1 VAGGFELGLNE
12 LLSFEPGG
20 GLIHFAGQ
28 RAVLMDPV
36 ALGLLRKELIDLV
49 GMTAARGIFT
59 RLGYA
64 HGWRTAEAL
73 KTAVP
78 WPDESVWRRAGG
90 RLHTLQGQVRVERV
104 ERRPDEGPEPFAEA
118 QWRDSYEAEQHLLH
132 LGRADQPVCWSL
144 TGFASGYMS
153 YVNGKPIYGTE
164 LRCVGQGDA
173 ACHFVGR
180 PAEEWST
187 ECTEVLR
194 FYETQ
199 CMEGVLAQV
208 TDALKQAERKLR
220 AKRQSLARAGVTE
233 DPAGMVARSE
243 AMLRV
248 INLARRAA
256 KVDSTVLVTGESG
269 VGKERIARLIHDE
282 STRAHNAFVAVNC
295 AAVTES
301 LLESELFG
309 HARGAFTGATHD
321 RAGLFEAAHGGTLFL
336 DEVGEVPASMQAK
349 LLRALQEREVR
360 RVGENT
366 SRKVDVRVVAATNRE
381 LAEEVRLG
389 RFRQDLYYRLRVIEL
404 KIPPLRERRED
415 ILPLARL
422 LLAEASERLGRKVA
436 ALAPEAVDQLL
447 RYDWPGNVRELGN
460 AVERAVALCEGQR
473 VERED
478 LPEEVRAAPPNLV
491 PSGNP
496 RRLEDMEKQYILAV
510 LAQNGGNRAR
520 TAEQL
525 DIGVATLY
533 RKLKQYG
540 HPEAAH

>member
-1 VAGGFELGLNE
+1 MVGK
-12 LLSFEPGG
+12 SRPM
-20 GLIHFAGQ
+20 H
-28 RAVLMDPV
+28 
-36 ALGLLRKELIDLV
+36 ALYQLID
-49 GMTAARGIFT
+49 
-59 RLGYA
+59 
-64 HGWRTAEAL
+64 
-73 KTAVP
+73 
-78 WPDESVWRRAGG
+78 
-90 RLHTLQGQVRVERV
+90 RVA
-104 ERRPDEGPEPFAEA
+104 P
-118 QWRDSYEAEQHLLH
+118 S
-132 LGRADQPVCWSL
+132 
-144 TGFASGYMS
+144 
-153 YVNGKPIYGTE
+153 
-164 LRCVGQGDA
+164 
-173 ACHFVGR
+173 
-180 PAEEWST
+180 PA
-187 ECTEVLR
+187 
-194 FYETQ
+194 
-199 CMEGVLAQV
+199 
-208 TDALKQAERKLR
+208 
-220 AKRQSLARAGVTE
+220 
-233 DPAGMVARSE
+233 
-243 AMLRV
+243 
-248 INLARRAA
+248 
-256 KVDSTVLVTGESG
+256 TVLVQGESG
-269 VGKERIARLIHDE
+269 TGKELVARAIHFRGPRRE
-282 STRAHNAFVAVNC
+282 RNFVAVNC
-295 AAVTES
+295 ANLPES

-349 LLRALQEREVR
+349 LLRVLQEREVR

-381 LAEEVRLG
+381 LTEEVRLG

-496 RRLEDMEKQYILAV
+496 RRLEDMEKEYILAV